1 MRVTRMTRELTIDR
15 ISIPRWTIQR
25 EALPPF
31 CPDCES
37 RVVRVTTDDRR
48 VFFCSCQILA
58 DEYLPGR
65 RVID

>member
-1 MRVTRMTRELTIDR
+1 MRVT
-15 ISIPRWTIQR
+15 SIPRWTIQR

>member
-1 MRVTRMTRELTIDR
+1 MVRKLTADR
-15 ISIPRWTIQR
+15 IRIPRWTIKR

-48 VFFCSCQILA
+48 IFFCSCQILA
-58 DEYLPGR
+58 DEYLPR
-65 RVID
+65 CDERV